1 MYRARKPFDSQSR
14 DAASTKSA
22 STRELHVR
30 CVFFEVKL
38 LAKIQIWDWWWD
50 RLDLYFALRETFLG
64 RAVQLGP
71 GRVSCFLPHNI
82 TARIDHL
89 SW

>member
-38 LAKIQIWDWWWD
+38 LAKIRIWYWW
-50 RLDLYFALRETFLG
+50 
-64 RAVQLGP
+64 
-71 GRVSCFLPHNI
+71 
-82 TARIDHL
+82 
-89 SW
+89 